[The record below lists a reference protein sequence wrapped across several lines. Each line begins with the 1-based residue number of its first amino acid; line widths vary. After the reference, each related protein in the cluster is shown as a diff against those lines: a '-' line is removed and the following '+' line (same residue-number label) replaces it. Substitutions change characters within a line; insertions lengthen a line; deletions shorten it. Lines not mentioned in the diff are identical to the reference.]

1 MEENVLETEVEATEE
16 VEETFEEIEE
26 VADENEGDD
35 EFEYDDEGNIV
46 IPDVEFDEDELF
58 EEDSEKPEEEST
70 EETGEETEEEDTSSD
85 ADDAAPPS
93 PQGEGET
100 KPAEEVSTE
109 PDPRDAEIESLRK
122 RLQKLESQS
131 KDTLKKLGKN
141 SDDIVEGLI
150 ELAAEVDNQTP
161 AEYKEK
167 REKEE
172 RELNARRMLQ
182 NQMFEVKAASDL
194 KELHDAYPET
204 QKYKHVRELPDGIR
218 QKFGKYRDLGLSAKE
233 AYAAANPDGIRTDTA
248 TAVKKQAQH
257 ASKDHLKSSVPKP
270 SKSDGVSMTKAELAY
285 WRETFPGKSDA
296 EIKRLYKQSL

>member
-1 MEENVLETEVEATEE
+1 MEENVLDTEVEVTEEVTDTFEE
-16 VEETFEEIEE
+16 VEE
-26 VADENEGDD
+26 VAEDGDN

-46 IPDVEFDEDELF
+46 IPDVEFDEDELLD
-58 EEDSEKPEEEST
+58 EDS
-70 EETGEETEEEDTSSD
+70 EETEEEPTEEAEEESEEENTSSD

-93 PQGEGET
+93 PQGEGEQ
-100 KPAEEVSTE
+100 KPAEEVPAE

-122 RLQKLESQS
+122 RLQKIESQS

-141 SDDIVEGLI
+141 SEDIIEGLI
-150 ELAAEVDNQTP
+150 ELAAEVDDQTP

-172 RELNARRMLQ
+172 RELAARQMMQ
-182 NQMFEVKAASDL
+182 NQLFEAKAASDL

-204 QKYKHVRELPDGIR
+204 QKYKHIRDLPDGVR
-218 QKFGKYRDLGLSAKE
+218 QEFGKYRDLGLSAKK

-248 TAVKKQAQH
+248 TAVKKQVQH

-270 SKSDGVSMTKAELAY
+270 SKSNAVSMSKAELAY
-285 WRETFPGKSDA
+285 WKELFPDKSTA
-296 EIKRLYKQSL
+296 EIQKIYKETL

>member
-26 VADENEGDD
+26 VAEENEGDD

-58 EEDSEKPEEEST
+58 EEDIEKPEEEST
-70 EETGEETEEEDTSSD
+70 EETEEEK
-85 ADDAAPPS
+85 DD
-93 PQGEGET
+93 GESEEVT
-100 KPAEEVSTE
+100 AEEQKEAEKPAEEVSTE

-122 RLQKLESQS
+122 RLQKIESQS

-150 ELAAEVDNQTP
+150 ELAAEVENQTP

-172 RELNARRMLQ
+172 RELNALRMLQ

-194 KELHDAYPET
+194 KELHNAYPET
-204 QKYKHVRELPDGIR
+204 QKYKHVKELPDGIR

-270 SKSDGVSMTKAELAY
+270 SKSDGVSITKAELAY

>member
-1 MEENVLETEVEATEE
+1 MEENVLETEVEAAEE

-26 VADENEGDD
+26 VAEENEGDN

-46 IPDVEFDEDELF
+46 IPDVEFDEDELLD
-58 EEDSEKPEEEST
+58 EDSEEIEEEST
-70 EETGEETEEEDTSSD
+70 EEAEEEK
-85 ADDAAPPS
+85 DD
-93 PQGEGET
+93 GESEEVT
-100 KPAEEVSTE
+100 AEEQKEAEKPAEEVSTE

-194 KELHDAYPET
+194 KELHNAYPET
-204 QKYKHVRELPDGIR
+204 QKYKHVKELPDGIR

-233 AYAAANPDGIRTDTA
+233 AYAAANPDGVRSDVA
-248 TAVKKQAQH
+248 ASVKKQAQH
-257 ASKDHLKSSVPKP
+257 DSKAHLKSSVPKP
-270 SKSDGVSMTKAELAY
+270 SKSDGVTMSKAELAY
-285 WRETFPGKSDA
+285 WKELFPDKSTA
-296 EIKRLYKQSL
+296 EIQKIYKETL